1 MTAPSDAP
9 VPVRLDT
16 VVLDC
21 PDPAALARF
30 YAALL
35 GRQVD
40 PGGDATWQSLTGD
53 GSGPS
58 LAFQR
63 AERYVAP
70 SWPDG
75 VPQQMHLDLT
85 VTDMA
90 AAHAR
95 AVQLGAVPLDP
106 QRAPTG
112 DESRG
117 FRVYADPAGH
127 PFCLC
132 RCARR
137 FRGPGT
143 GDEGVRRR
151 RAAGTPPARR
161 LARTSAGPRS
171 PGRLP

>member
-1 MTAPSDAP
+1 M
-9 VPVRLDT
+9 RLDT

-40 PGGDATWQSLTGD
+40 PGGDATWQSLTED
-53 GSGPS
+53 GSGLT

-75 VPQQMHLDLT
+75 VPQQLHLDLT

-95 AVQLGAVPLDP
+95 AVQLGAVPWTRRTPRRATRAGASGSTPIRPATPSVSVADRWHGCSVA
-106 QRAPTG
+106 RAPATKRSG
-112 DESRG
+112 GVVQPGRHQL
-117 FRVYADPAGH
+117 ADP
-127 PFCLC
+127 
-132 RCARR
+132 RERR
-137 FRGPGT
+137 Q
-143 GDEGVRRR
+143 DQ
-151 RAAGTPPARR
+151 A
-161 LARTSAGPRS
+161 S